1 MAARFSEM
9 LKRLRIAQ
17 GLTLREFCHKH
28 GFDPGN
34 YSKLER
40 GLFPPP
46 ESSES
51 IERYAT
57 ALGIVPGSDEWLQFF
72 DLASAERGRIPAD
85 IMSDEQLVQK
95 LPLLFRTIRGKP
107 VSPEQLNELAERVR
121 RS

>member
-1 MAARFSEM
+1 MAAKFSEM
-9 LKRLRIAQ
+9 LKHLRIAQ
-17 GLTLREFCHKH
+17 GITLREFCQKH

-46 ESSES
+46 ESSEAV
-51 IERYAT
+51 ERYAT
-57 ALGIVPGSDEWLQFF
+57 ALGVTPGSDEWLQLF
-72 DLASAERGRIPAD
+72 DLAAAERGRIPAD
-85 IMSDEQLVQK
+85 IMSDEKLVEK

-107 VSPEQLNELAERVR
+107 VSPQQLDELAERVR